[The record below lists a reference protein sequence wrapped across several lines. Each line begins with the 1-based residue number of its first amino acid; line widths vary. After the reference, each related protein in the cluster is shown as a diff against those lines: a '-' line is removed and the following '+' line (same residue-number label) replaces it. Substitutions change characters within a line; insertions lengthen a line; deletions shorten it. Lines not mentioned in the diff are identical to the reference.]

1 MAKIDDSYQAIIS
14 DAEFSKLT
22 SITKDFLKS
31 YSQNSDKPV
40 KEWLMPELAKQ
51 LPDKSVQYPLGLTL

>member
-14 DAEFSKLT
+14 DAEFNKLT

-40 KEWLMPELAKQ
+40 KEWLIPELAKVM
-51 LPDKSVQYPLGLTL
+51 SV